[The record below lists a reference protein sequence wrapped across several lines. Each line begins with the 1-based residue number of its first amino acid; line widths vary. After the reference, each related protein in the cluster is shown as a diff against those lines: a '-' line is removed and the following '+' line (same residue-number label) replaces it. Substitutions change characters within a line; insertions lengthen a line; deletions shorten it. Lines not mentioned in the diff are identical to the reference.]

1 MGLEIISI
9 KSSFPKKTESLEN
22 LSKFK
27 NKTSL
32 KKIFLSTG
40 INKRYVS
47 SKEEDVIS
55 LSIKSSKKLINSKNK
70 KKIGF
75 LLFVTQT
82 SPYKLPSAACIIQDK
97 LKLPQDIF
105 AIDINMGCSGF
116 IYALKLAE
124 SLLKKSRKNLG
135 LIVCSDTY
143 TKFISKNNTSCK
155 PIFSDASTTTLL
167 GFSKKKHFEAFGFGV
182 DGNGYQDLYLKENS
196 KEMFMNGAKI
206 ALFTLKE
213 IPIFLINFFKKN
225 RINKSKIKFL
235 VMHQASKYIFEKL
248 KNKLNL
254 KNSIFLKNY
263 QKVGNTISSSIPLL
277 LKEIIDKKKIKKG
290 DNLVA
295 CGFGVGL
302 SWGAVKIKW

>member
-1 MGLEIISI
+1 MPLKIISI
-9 KSSFPKKTESLEN
+9 SSQFPKKFETLEN
-22 LSKFK
+22 LKNSKK
-27 NKTSL
+27 NI
-32 KKIFLSTG
+32 KKLFSTTG
-40 INKRYVS
+40 INKRYTS
-47 SKEEDVIS
+47 ENNENVIS
-55 LSIKSSKKLINSKNK
+55 LSIKSANKLLKKNNK
-70 KKIGF
+70 KDIGF
-75 LLFVTQT
+75 LIFVSQT
-82 SPYKLPSAACIIQDK
+82 SPFKFPSVSCILQNKLGLDK
-97 LKLPQDIF
+97 NIF
-105 AIDINMGCSGF
+105 AIDVNMGCSGY
-116 IYALKLAE
+116 IYALKVAS
-124 SLLKKSRKNLG
+124 SLENLEGKKNG
-135 LIVCSDTY
+135 LIICSDTY

-213 IPIFLINFFKKN
+213 IPIFLINFFRKN
-225 RINKSKIKFL
+225 NINKSKIKFL